1 MLPRM
6 DEAAERFLRERGVS
20 AEVFRT
26 EPGTRGRLTE
36 ETRAALRTLE
46 GPGGRSGRLSPL
58 TYNLTVSHRHH
69 FVWFRVAKVA
79 TRTVLTY
86 YLQHDVPLDLV
97 AARRIRYPTALWAGY
112 YKFSFVRHPQARFL
126 SAWRDK
132 VVDQNYFDFD
142 EPTLAAMQ
150 DPSAFLAWT
159 AGHDL
164 DDLGPTDQHLAHQT
178 RLVDL
183 SQVDYLGRLETFEA
197 DFAAICA
204 RLDLPAPA
212 AGHQNQT
219 RGGARPIDARLAG
232 AIHEVYRKDFQ
243 VLGYPAPERD
253 RS

>member
-6 DEAAERFLRERGVS
+6 DEAAEEFLRERGVT

-26 EPGTRGRLTE
+26 EPGSRGRLTE
-36 ETRAALRTLE
+36 ETQAALRTLDR
-46 GPGGRSGRLSPL
+46 PGGRSGRLSPL
-58 TYNLTVSHRHH
+58 TYNLTVSHQRR

-79 TRTVLTY
+79 TRTVLGY

-97 AARRIRYPTALWAGY
+97 AARRIRYPTALWADY

-142 EPTLAAMQ
+142 PPTLAAMQ
-150 DPSAFLAWT
+150 DPTTFLQWT

-164 DDLGPTDQHLAHQT
+164 DDLGRTDQHLAHQT

-183 SQVDYLGRLETFEA
+183 GQVDYLGRLETFHD

-204 RLDLPAPA
+204 HLDLPAPA
-212 AGHQNQT
+212 PVHQNQT
-219 RGGARPIDARLAG
+219 RGGATPIDARLAG
-232 AIHEVYRKDFQ
+232 AIREVYRKDFQ
-243 VLGYPAPERD
+243 VLGYAAP
-253 RS
+253 